1 MRKIKVKVAPKIR
14 RLDLFLSHEIKPI
27 SRSQIKKLIK
37 EENIKVNGKAVDPN
51 YKPEKGDEIVIEIP
65 PPKPTEV
72 KPENIPLNIVFED
85 SDLIIIDKEG
95 QIVTH
100 PTLDHPTG
108 TLVNALLYHF
118 KSMPGAGDSLRP
130 GIVHRLDKG
139 TSGLMV
145 IAKNEESLESLKK
158 QFSDRGVTKK
168 YICLVQR
175 RMEKSFGIIN
185 APIARHQRNRM
196 KFTVDE
202 SGREAIT
209 NYRLIRHIGEK
220 LSLLEIEPKTGRTH
234 QIRVHLSHVGHPIVG
249 DKLYGGK
256 MIGKRQFLHASFLE
270 FIHPKT
276 GKKITFESKLP
287 ADLQAILD
295 KVSIN

>member
-1 MRKIKVKVAPKIR
+1 MRKIKIKVTPKIR
-14 RLDLFLSHEIKPI
+14 RLDLFLAHEIKPL
-27 SRSQIKKLIK
+27 SRSQIKKLIN
-37 EENIKVNGKAVDPN
+37 EENIKVNGAAVDPN
-51 YKPEKGDEIVIEIP
+51 YKPEKGDEVVIEIP
-65 PPKPTEV
+65 PPKSTEV
-72 KPENIPLNIVFED
+72 KPENIPLNIIFED
-85 SDLIIIDKEG
+85 NDLIILDKSG

-100 PTLDHPTG
+100 PTQDHPTG

-118 KSMPGAGDSLRP
+118 KNIPGAGNSLRP

-139 TSGLMV
+139 TSGVMV
-145 IAKNEESLESLKK
+145 IAKNEKSLESLKK
-158 QFSDRGVTKK
+158 QFADRGVAKK

-175 RMEKSFGIIN
+175 RIEKSFGIIKG
-185 APIARHQRNRM
+185 PIARHPRNKM

-234 QIRVHLSHVGHPIVG
+234 QIRVHLAHIGHPIVG
-249 DKLYGGK
+249 DKLYRGK

-270 FIHPKT
+270 FTHPTT
-276 GKKITFESKLP
+276 GKKVTFESKLP
-287 ADLQAILD
+287 QDLRAILEKLED
-295 KVSIN
+295 